1 MRKFALVALCA
12 IAGLLA
18 VCAIL
23 WDPAAL
29 LERIKSR
36 YGVKMNPPAQ
46 AVLNAARARLAPL
59 LPPGAAL
66 PLPGARIEIDKQA
79 RRATLFSGDRRI
91 KTYAIVLGGSPT
103 GHKRAEGDG
112 RTPEGDYR
120 ICTRNAQSR
129 FHLFLGLNY
138 PNTVD
143 AQAAFKAGAISQD
156 LSLALAAAESRQ
168 SPPNWKTPLG
178 GEVGLHGGG
187 TVRDWTAGCIA
198 FDNSSIEEIWV
209 ATAYWT
215 PVTIR

>member
-1 MRKFALVALCA
+1 MRKLALLAFCA
-12 IAGLLA
+12 IAALLA

-23 WDPAAL
+23 WDPAAM
-29 LERIKSR
+29 LEKIKSR
-36 YGVKMNPPAQ
+36 YGVKMNPPAETD
-46 AVLNAARARLAPL
+46 LNAARARLAPL

-66 PLPGARIEIDKQA
+66 PLPDARVEIDKQA
-79 RRATLFSGDRRI
+79 RRATLFSADRQI
-91 KTYAIVLGGSPT
+91 KTYTIVLGGSPT

-143 AQAAFKAGAISQD
+143 AQAAAGAGSISQE

-178 GEVGLHGGG
+178 GEIGLHGGG
-187 TVRDWTAGCIA
+187 TGRDWTAGCIA
-198 FDNSSIEEIWV
+198 FGNDAIEEIWV
-209 ATAYWT
+209 ATAHWT
-215 PVTIR
+215 PVTIH